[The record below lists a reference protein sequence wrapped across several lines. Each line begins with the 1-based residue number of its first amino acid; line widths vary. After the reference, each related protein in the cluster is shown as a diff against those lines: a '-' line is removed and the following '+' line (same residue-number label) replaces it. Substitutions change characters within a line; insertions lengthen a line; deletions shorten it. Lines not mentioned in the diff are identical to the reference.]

1 MNATI
6 KTRCVAGA
14 AYKASDIRSTLTH
27 SVDEAT
33 GLPLC
38 KRVKADSLLDDD
50 FATDPNLKATCP
62 ACAKKD
68 PRFFNS
74 KGVWVGAVEPTE

>member
-1 MNATI
+1 MTI

-27 SVDEAT
+27 AVDDAT

-38 KRVKADSLLDDD
+38 KRVKADNLLDDD
-50 FATDPNLKATCP
+50 FATNPDAAPTCP
-62 ACAKKD
+62 HCLKKD
-68 PRFFNS
+68 PRQ
-74 KGVWVGAVEPTE
+74 

>member
-1 MNATI
+1 MLNVVI

-27 SVDEAT
+27 AVDQET

-38 KRVKADSLLDDD
+38 KRVKAENLLDDD
-50 FATDPNLKATCP
+50 YATDPNAKATCP
-62 ACAKKD
+62 HCAKKD
-68 PRFFNS
+68 PR
-74 KGVWVGAVEPTE
+74 